1 MLMWL
6 VWMGSFAIFCFRKG
20 KTEVKGRFTIIDLSP
35 DSPQTSPFPE
45 ASAPSP
51 IKIREDSSQA
61 SRGEGSRMRM
71 LRRRLSLIP
80 RVLSAQQ
87 GAAPSSKSTGPLSA
101 GVSNGNEGAW
111 TYTSTFNRQG
121 SRMMRS
127 EQQASHALVRELVP
141 PSKQYRQ
148 GPPMGSPKK
157 NHHSRMG
164 VGMLDHHLEFLQRE
178 SSDMRSVVQEMVET
192 NARWLEALAQTGLE
206 VASMASLSST
216 SRSGSEISLSD
227 PVMPMSMVNKSPSND
242 EQHVHLQMA
251 YVSVSLVF
259 LLIKWLDTHCL
270 FCCHRRSWRRST
282 TRSFARTK
290 HLKPEIIC
298 WKLA

>member
-1 MLMWL
+1 MRPLWCSCT
-6 VWMGSFAIFCFRKG
+6 VEGSYFDAHVAGVDGRFRYFCFRKG

-51 IKIREDSSQA
+51 IKIREDNSQA
-61 SRGEGSRMRM
+61 SSRAEGSRMRM

-87 GAAPSSKSTGPLSA
+87 GAAPSSKSTGSLPT
-101 GVSNGNEGAW
+101 GVSSGAAGNGGAW

-121 SRMMRS
+121 SRMMRP
-127 EQQASHALVRELVP
+127 EQPASNALVRELVP
-141 PSKQYRQ
+141 PPKQYRQ

-157 NHHSRMG
+157 NHHHHSRMG

-206 VASMASLSST
+206 VASMVSLSST

-227 PVMPMSMVNKSPSND
+227 PVMPMSMVNKSPAND
-242 EQHVHLQMA
+242 EQHAHLQMA
-251 YVSVSLVF
+251 YVSIFAAVLIDANQTVEYLLLV
-259 LLIKWLDTHCL
+259 
-270 FCCHRRSWRRST
+270 CC
-282 TRSFARTK
+282 
-290 HLKPEIIC
+290 P
-298 WKLA
+298 